1 MSAAKLSVLVLQDM
15 HKKLQMRCN
24 VIYDMLLT
32 CFTSC

>member
-1 MSAAKLSVLVLQDM
+1 MLVLQDM
-15 HKKLQMRCN
+15 HKKLQMRYN